1 MSLFRDL
8 GVVIRTHRI
17 GEADRIVVLLTEGH
31 GKVRAVAKGVRR
43 TASRFG
49 ARLEPMSHVSLL
61 LWQGRGDLDTVN
73 QAEAV
78 DAYPVIR
85 SDLDR
90 VTPALS
96 LLEVVDQLAQ
106 ERHPDPRLYRMLVGA
121 LSVLDDPER
130 APDLV
135 APAFFLKA
143 LVLEGAGPVLDSC
156 ASCGVAAEGPGG
168 GELVAFDM
176 TEGGALCRRC
186 RRGRALSP
194 AALELMRSIMGGGL
208 GGVLRG
214 AVPPGSAE
222 VAGLATEAMEVHLD
236 RRLRSVRSVAGLWGL

>member
-1 MSLFRDL
+1 M
-8 GVVIRTHRI
+8 VIRTHRI

-78 DAYPVIR
+78 DTYPVIR

-90 VTPALS
+90 VTQALS

-106 ERHPDPRLYRMLVGA
+106 ERHRRPRLYRMLVGA

-156 ASCGVAAEGPGG
+156 ASCGWRPRA
-168 GELVAFDM
+168 
-176 TEGGALCRRC
+176 RR
-186 RRGRALSP
+186 RRAGRLRPDRGRRAVPAMPAGAALSQ
-194 AALELMRSIMGGGL
+194 AALDLMRSIMGGGL

-222 VAGLATEAMEVHLD
+222 VAELATEAMEVHLD